1 MVDVT
6 SPQAGAPV
14 APAPE
19 APKAPVFVAEQK
31 IQQQLV
37 GKFPFLADQI
47 TVQRAR
53 RMWVKLPMSELHT
66 VMLYA
71 KEQMDFGM
79 LCTIT
84 GTDEGATIGLMYH
97 LAQDSGIVMTLFTE
111 APKDG
116 PGPATV
122 TPFFPT
128 AELAER
134 EVIDLLGAQ
143 IQNMP
148 DGSRYPLP
156 EGWPDGQYPLR
167 KDWKFAGNPPASAAP
182 KAKEGK

>member
-6 SPQAGAPV
+6 GPQAGAP
-14 APAPE
+14 AAPE
-19 APKAPVFVAEQK
+19 APKAPVFEAEQK

-47 TVQRAR
+47 TIQRAR
-53 RMWVKLPMSELHT
+53 RMWVKVPLAELHP
-66 VMLYA
+66 VLLYA
-71 KEQMDFGM
+71 KEQISFGM

-97 LAQDSGIVMTLFTE
+97 MAQDSGIVMTLVTE

-116 PGPATV
+116 LGPSTV
-122 TPFFPT
+122 TPHFPT

-134 EVIDLLGAQ
+134 EIIDLLGGQ
-143 IQNMP
+143 IQNLP
-148 DGSRYPLP
+148 EGPRYPLP

-167 KDWKFAGNPPASAAP
+167 KDWKPAGKTPSTTEP